1 MVSEGAQG
9 TGGQVRIVAME
20 NPDLT
25 GPPRGRAADVQP
37 AEVFLAERALLR
49 KVVAGLGLSAGD
61 AEDVLQTV
69 SLKCLDHEAVFVDRC
84 QCRRWLIRVTTNE
97 CITEHRR
104 VRRFRRHAGRIA
116 ERRSRSTARGPAE
129 NAVSSERIAVVQ
141 AALRDLD
148 EAYLRP
154 LVLRYFGDLSSA
166 EIGEILDMPAATVRA
181 VLCRGRMALAKA
193 LMKRGV
199 ER

>member
-1 MVSEGAQG
+1 M
-9 TGGQVRIVAME
+9 RIVATE
-20 NPDLT
+20 NVDLT
-25 GPPRGRAADVQP
+25 GPPRGRPADVKP

-49 KVVAGLGLSAGD
+49 KVIAGLGLPAGD

-69 SLKCLDHEAVFVDRC
+69 SLKCLDHEAVFADRR

-104 VRRFRRHAGRIA
+104 ARRFRRHAGRIA
-116 ERRSRSTARGPAE
+116 EHRSRSTAGGPVE
-129 NAVSSERIAVVQ
+129 STVSSERIEVVQ

-154 LVLRYFGDLSSA
+154 LVLRYFADLSSA
-166 EIGEILDMPAATVRA
+166 EIGEILDMPAATVRT

-193 LMKRGV
+193 LMRRGI

>member
-1 MVSEGAQG
+1 VQ
-9 TGGQVRIVAME
+9 IVAQE
-20 NPDLT
+20 NVDLT
-25 GPPRGRAADVQP
+25 GPPRGKPADVKP

-49 KVVAGLGLSAGD
+49 KVIAGLGLPAGD

-69 SLKCLDHEAVFVDRC
+69 SVKCLNHETVFADRC

-104 VRRFRRHAGRIA
+104 TRRFRRHAGRIA
-116 ERRSRSTARGPAE
+116 KRRARSVNRGPVE
-129 NAVSSERIAVVQ
+129 SVVSSERIEVVQ

-166 EIGEILDMPAATVRA
+166 EIGEILEMPAATVRA